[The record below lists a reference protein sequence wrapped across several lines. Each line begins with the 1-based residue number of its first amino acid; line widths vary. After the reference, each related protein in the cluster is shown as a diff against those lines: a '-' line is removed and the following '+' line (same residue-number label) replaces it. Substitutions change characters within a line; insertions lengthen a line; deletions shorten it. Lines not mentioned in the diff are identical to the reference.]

1 VQPAA
6 LTHARPW
13 GPAFWAA
20 ASRAQLLWRAKHS
33 FLSVTCAGWAAGS
46 ADDGVM
52 KVESVLAEDTIPAKC
67 AVALD
72 FGGRVGVTPGE
83 AGLRNAAT
91 VVSVRYRAMAPR
103 MFRG

>member
-1 VQPAA
+1 MPA
-6 LTHARPW
+6 W

-20 ASRAQLLWRAKHS
+20 ASRARLWRAKRS
-33 FLSVTCAGWAAGS
+33 FLSVTCAGWGAGS
-46 ADDGVM
+46 ADDAVM
-52 KVESVLAEDTIPAKC
+52 KVEDVLAEDTIPAKC

-91 VVSVRYRAMAPR
+91 VVSVRYPAMAPR